1 MPEQAEVDVGHGFQ
15 LPAAIAEVFITDE
28 LSRRAVPAPDYL
40 REKLAIQDLAAQ
52 MADHP
57 SEVLPRLVQLALEIC
72 NADSAGISV
81 LEGDHFRWFNLKGQ
95 LAAFEGTTTPRNDSP
110 CGVCLD
116 QRSPVL
122 MEHPERA
129 YGWIADA
136 RVCVPEVLLVP
147 LLIDRTT
154 PLGTLW
160 VIAREG
166 QRFNRGHA
174 RVLSELAVFTGIALR
189 MIQADVKLKKAL
201 EEQETL
207 TKEMS
212 HRVKNLFAMTD
223 SMIRMT
229 ARNSTTKEQMAESLS
244 GRLRALSDAH
254 SLVRRSFNPETHEPV
269 GVELSDVISTVLRP
283 HRNPV
288 MNGAHVQLG
297 ERATNS
303 VALVFHELATNA
315 SKYGALSV
323 EGGTVYVDWT
333 ADGDT
338 LVLTWRETGGPPV
351 MAPKKNGFG
360 TALVRSTIAG
370 HGGTIESD
378 WAREGLTAR
387 ISVPLSSLVH

>member
-1 MPEQAEVDVGHGFQ
+1 MGQNFE

-28 LSRRAVPAPDYL
+28 LTRRAVPAPDYL

-57 SEVLPRLVQLALEIC
+57 SEVLPRLVQLAMEIC
-72 NADSAGISV
+72 EADSAGISV
-81 LEGDHFRWFNLKGQ
+81 LEGDVFRWFNLKGQ
-95 LAAFEGTTTPRNDSP
+95 LAAFEGATTPRNHSP

-116 QRSPVL
+116 YSHPIL
-122 MEHPERA
+122 MERPERA
-129 YGWIADA
+129 YDWIADA
-136 RVCVPEVLLVP
+136 NISVPEVLLVP

-160 VIAREG
+160 VVASEG
-166 QRFNRGHA
+166 RRFNGGHA
-174 RVLSELAVFTGIALR
+174 RVLSESAVFTGIALR
-189 MIQADVKLKKAL
+189 MIQADHKLKKAL

-223 SMIRMT
+223 SMVRMT
-229 ARNSTTKEQMAESLS
+229 ARNSATKDEMAESLS

-254 SLVRRSFNPETHEPV
+254 SLVRRSFNPETHKPE
-269 GVELSDVISTVLRP
+269 GVELSDVIATVLRP

-323 EGGTVYVDWT
+323 DGGAVHVDWT
-333 ADGDT
+333 TDGDR
-338 LVLTWRETGGPPV
+338 LLLTWRESGGPAVTP
-351 MAPKKNGFG
+351 PEKKGFG
-360 TALVRSTIAG
+360 SALVKSTISG

-378 WAREGLTAR
+378 WAREGLTAK
-387 ISVPLSSLVH
+387 IVVPLSSLVH